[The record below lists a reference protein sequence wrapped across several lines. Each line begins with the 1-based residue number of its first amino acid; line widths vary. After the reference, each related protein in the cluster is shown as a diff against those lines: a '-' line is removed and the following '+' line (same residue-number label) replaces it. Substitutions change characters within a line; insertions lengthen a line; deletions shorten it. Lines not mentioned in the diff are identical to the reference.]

1 MFKRKYYLC
10 LEETEQRVLLR
21 SLVRMKNRLIREG
34 RCTDCVDELI
44 WKICSAPVKRL

>member
-1 MFKRKYYLC
+1 MFRKKYYMY

-44 WKICSAPVKRL
+44 VKIANAPVRR